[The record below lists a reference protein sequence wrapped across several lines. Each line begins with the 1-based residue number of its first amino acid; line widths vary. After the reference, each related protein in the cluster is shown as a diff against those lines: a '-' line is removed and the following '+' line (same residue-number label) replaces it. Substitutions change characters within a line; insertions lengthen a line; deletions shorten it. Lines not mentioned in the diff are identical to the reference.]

1 MKRRNALGLLSG
13 LPLAAW
19 SAAGRAQDN
28 YPNRPVRIVVPFGPG
43 GSGDIV
49 CRIVAHELEKVTGQP
64 FIVDNKPGATGIVGT
79 GIVKQAPADGYTLL
93 HGSTSSLAANPGM
106 YKQLPYDPDEFTTV
120 GVDGIIPSFMLV
132 NKDAPY
138 KTVKE
143 FVAFAKAR
151 KPGEPVFSGYGNA
164 SSRVPSA
171 LFAQRSGV
179 TFEEVAYR
187 DAVPSIQDLAA
198 GRVQVVFPDQTV
210 SESYVRSGYVRA
222 IAVTSLERSTQYPD
236 LEAIAETY
244 PGFSVVAFLSMSL
257 RNEVPI
263 EIQRKLN
270 RWVMA
275 AVHKPEVH
283 KRLLEINA
291 TTPPADWDIEKSTA
305 FVRNERKLWAGY
317 IKLAKIEPQ

>member
-28 YPNRPVRIVVPFGPG
+28 YPNRPVRVVVPFGPG
-43 GSGDIV
+43 GSGDIIS
-49 CRIVAHELEKVTGQP
+49 RIVAHELEKMAGQP
-64 FIVDNKPGATGIVGT
+64 FIIDNKPGATGMVGT
-79 GIVKQAPADGYTLL
+79 GIVRQAPADGYTLL
-93 HGSTSSLAANPGM
+93 HGSTSSLAANPSL
-106 YKQLPYDPDEFTTV
+106 YKQLPYDPDDFTTV
-120 GVDGIIPSFMLV
+120 AIDGIIPSLMLV

-138 KTVKE
+138 RTVKE

-171 LFAQRSGV
+171 LFEERSGIK
-179 TFEEVAYR
+179 FEEVAYR

-198 GRVQVVFPDQTV
+198 GRVHVVFPDQTV
-210 SESYVRSGYVRA
+210 GESYVRSGYVRA
-222 IAVTSLERSTQYPD
+222 IAVTSPERSPQYPD

-244 PGFSVVAFLSMSL
+244 PGFSVIAFVSYSL
-257 RNEVPI
+257 RNEVPV

-270 RWVMA
+270 RWITEA
-275 AVHKPEVH
+275 THKPEVR

-291 TTPPADWDIEKSTA
+291 TTPPMDWDIGKSTD

>member
-13 LPLAAW
+13 LPFAAW

-28 YPNRPVRIVVPFGPG
+28 YPNRPVRVVVPFGPG
-43 GSGDIV
+43 GSGDIIS
-49 CRIVAHELEKVTGQP
+49 RLVAHELEKMTGQP
-64 FIVDNKPGATGIVGT
+64 FIIDNKPGATGMVGT
-79 GIVKQAPADGYTLL
+79 GIVRQAPADGYTLL
-93 HGSTSSLAANPGM
+93 HGSTSSLAANPSL
-106 YKQLPYDPDEFTTV
+106 YKQLPYDPDDFTTV
-120 GVDGIIPSFMLV
+120 AVDGIIPSFMLV

-138 KTVKE
+138 RTVKE
-143 FVAFAKAR
+143 FVAFAKSR

-171 LFAQRSGV
+171 LFEERSGV
-179 TFEEVAYR
+179 KFEEVAYR

-198 GRVQVVFPDQTV
+198 GRVHVVFPDQTV
-210 SESYVRSGYVRA
+210 GESYVRSGYVRA
-222 IAVTSLERSTQYPD
+222 IAVTSLERSPQYPD

-244 PGFSVVAFLSMSL
+244 PGFSVIAFVSYSL
-257 RNEVPI
+257 RNEVPV

-270 RWVMA
+270 RWIA
-275 AVHKPEVH
+275 EALHKPEVR

>member
-1 MKRRNALGLLSG
+1 MKRRNALGLIG
-13 LPLAAW
+13 
-19 SAAGRAQDN
+19 SAALWSSASRAQDN
-28 YPNRPVRIVVPFGPG
+28 YPNRPVRLVVPFGPG

-49 CRIVAHELEKVTGQP
+49 SRIVAHEIEKMAGQP
-64 FIVDNKPGATGIVGT
+64 FIVDNKPGATAMVGT
-79 GIVKQAPADGYTLL
+79 GIVKAAPADGYTLL
-93 HGSTSSLAANPGM
+93 HGSTSSLAANPSL
-106 YKQLPYDPDEFTTV
+106 YKQMPYDPDDFTTV
-120 GVDGIIPSFMLV
+120 AIDGIIPSFMLV

-138 KTVKE
+138 RTVKE

-171 LFAQRSGV
+171 LFEERSGV
-179 TFEEVAYR
+179 KFEEVAYR

-198 GRVQVVFPDQTV
+198 GRVHVVFPDQTV
-210 SESYVRSGYVRA
+210 GESYVRSGYVRA
-222 IAVTSLERSTQYPD
+222 IAATSPQRSPQYPD
-236 LEAIAETY
+236 LETIAETY
-244 PGFSVVAFLSMSL
+244 PGFSVVAFLSFSL
-257 RNEVPI
+257 RNEVPV

-291 TTPPADWDIEKSTA
+291 TTQPADWDIGKSTD

>member
-28 YPNRPVRIVVPFGPG
+28 YPNRPVRVVVPFGPG
-43 GSGDIV
+43 GSGDIIS
-49 CRIVAHELEKVTGQP
+49 RIVAHELEKMAGQP
-64 FIVDNKPGATGIVGT
+64 FIIDNKPGATGMVGT
-79 GIVKQAPADGYTLL
+79 GIVRQAPADGYTLL
-93 HGSTSSLAANPGM
+93 HGSTSSLAANPSL
-106 YKQLPYDPDEFTTV
+106 YRQLPYDPDDFTTV
-120 GVDGIIPSFMLV
+120 AIDGIIPSFMLV

-138 KTVKE
+138 RTVKE

-171 LFAQRSGV
+171 LFEERSGV
-179 TFEEVAYR
+179 KFEEVAYR

-198 GRVQVVFPDQTV
+198 GRVHVVFPDQTV

-222 IAVTSLERSTQYPD
+222 IAVTSLERSPQYPD

-244 PGFSVVAFLSMSL
+244 PGFSVIAFVSYSL

-270 RWVMA
+270 RWITE
-275 AVHKPEVH
+275 AVHKPEVR

>member
-1 MKRRNALGLLSG
+1 MKRRNALSLLSG

-49 CRIVAHELEKVTGQP
+49 CRIVAHELEKATGQP

-120 GVDGIIPSFMLV
+120 AVDGIIPSFMLV

-143 FVAFAKAR
+143 FVAFAKSR

-171 LFAQRSGV
+171 LFAERSGV

-198 GRVQVVFPDQTV
+198 GRVHVVFPDQTV
-210 SESYVRSGYVRA
+210 GASYVNSGYVRA
-222 IAVTSLERSTQYPD
+222 IAVTSAERSPNYPD

-244 PGFSVVAFLSMSL
+244 PGYSVIAFVSVSL

-270 RWVMA
+270 RWITA
-275 AVHKPEVH
+275 ILRKPEVN

-291 TTPPADWDIEKSTA
+291 STPPVEWDIQKCTD
-305 FVRNERKLWAGY
+305 FVRNERKLWDGY